1 VLSLIQMED
10 FNITRVYADE
20 NGDSRFE
27 DIAKPLNSGGDIGFM
42 SEPEAVETIIFRKV
56 VPGYDYDFHRA
67 PARQYIILVDGEIQ
81 IETSL
86 GEKRQFRAGDIL
98 LVEDTTGKG
107 HRTRNLLPAVRQ
119 SIFVTLKQDTP
130 S

>member
-1 VLSLIQMED
+1 MES

-20 NGDSRFE
+20 NGESRFA
-27 DIAKPLNSGGDIGFM
+27 DLVKPLVSAGEIGFL
-42 SEPEAVETIIFRKV
+42 SEPEAVESIIFRKV

-67 PARQYIILVDGEIQ
+67 PARQYIILLDGEIE

-86 GEKRQFRAGDIL
+86 GEKRHFRAGDIL

-107 HRTRNLLPAVRQ
+107 HRTRNLLAAVRN
-119 SIFVTLKQDTP
+119 SVFVTLKPGAADLRI
-130 S
+130 